1 MPLVRRTPAHQPS
14 WDPTYPTPP
23 HPGGGGGGGGRDR
36 ECTVMHA
43 LCSCVFPDNTPYCL
57 FHGLSNPC

>member
-23 HPGGGGGGGGRDR
+23 HPGGGGGGGGQGMYSNA
-36 ECTVMHA
+36 CIVF
-43 LCSCVFPDNTPYCL
+43 LCVPR
-57 FHGLSNPC
+57 